1 MSGRL
6 DTPPQALLSGL
17 AGLTHDRRT
26 KRAPA

>member
-6 DTPPQALLSGL
+6 DTPPQALLGGF
-17 AGLTHDRRT
+17 AGLTLDRRT